1 MIPDSNVTI
10 AGFTTVRADRDTTAA
25 GKKKG
30 GGLAVFVS
38 NRWCS
43 PEHIHVKERVC
54 SPDVELIAI
63 GLRPYY
69 LPREFTNVIAIT
81 VYIPPTGKADSACDV
96 IHSVTADLQTKH
108 PGAFILITGDFNH
121 ASLKSTLPTFHQY
134 VQCSTRDRKTL
145 DLLYANITNAY
156 TSTALPPLGKSDH
169 NLVLLSPSYTPVVQ
183 QQPVTVRTVMKWSDG
198 AMDCLRDALET
209 TNWSALCEPHGEDL
223 DGLTDCVSDYIKF
236 CTENSVPT
244 KKVRCYPN
252 NKPWVTSDL
261 KALLNKKKRA
271 FTAGDPAELR
281 SVQKELKRSLKE
293 SKDAYRKKL
302 EERLERNQTRD
313 VWSGMRTITGF
324 QKKGIRSAD
333 GNVDQANELNQ
344 FFNRFDSSS
353 PSPSCPNIPLDNNGS
368 PSHLPEP
375 LTPLPT
381 SSPSPLL
388 TPYMDPSMS
397 PIPPTGLS
405 FTSGQVRRELE
416 RLNQRKAAGP
426 DGISPRVLRNCSRQL
441 CGILQHLFNQS
452 LHLQRIPVLWKTSCL
467 VPVPK
472 KTHPVAPSDYR
483 PIALTSHIMKVME
496 RLVLS
501 HLRPLVS
508 PFQDPLQFAYQPKVG
523 VDDAVIYLLQ
533 RAYSSLDRLNTTV
546 RVMFFDFSSAF
557 NTIQPRLLRAK
568 LEKMQMDAPLVS
580 WIEDYLTGR
589 PQFVRLQ
596 SYVSDPL
603 MSNTGAP
610 QGTVLSPFLFTTY
623 TADFQYHS
631 ETCHLQKY
639 SDDTVIVG
647 CVENGQEDEY
657 RDLVESFVRW
667 SRENLLQLNV
677 TKTKEM
683 VVDFRKSKSP
693 PSPVCISGKEVEL
706 VPSYRFL
713 GVQLDNK
720 LEWSTNTDAVYKKAM
735 SRLYFLRRLRSFSVC
750 SRMLHMFYQSVLA
763 STIFFAAVCWG
774 AGIKAKDAN
783 RLNKLIKKAGSVV
796 GCRLDNL
803 DEVVRDRM
811 VLKLRTIMDSPSHPL
826 HNTVDK
832 LRSSFSNRL
841 LQPRCSKERYRK
853 SFLPSAIKLYKSL
866 KPTQQ

>member
-1 MIPDSNVTI
+1 
-10 AGFTTVRADRDTTAA
+10 
-25 GKKKG
+25 
-30 GGLAVFVS
+30 
-38 NRWCS
+38 
-43 PEHIHVKERVC
+43 
-54 SPDVELIAI
+54 
-63 GLRPYY
+63 
-69 LPREFTNVIAIT
+69 
-81 VYIPPTGKADSACDV
+81 
-96 IHSVTADLQTKH
+96 
-108 PGAFILITGDFNH
+108 
-121 ASLKSTLPTFHQY
+121 
-134 VQCSTRDRKTL
+134 
-145 DLLYANITNAY
+145 
-156 TSTALPPLGKSDH
+156 
-169 NLVLLSPSYTPVVQ
+169 
-183 QQPVTVRTVMKWSDG
+183 
-198 AMDCLRDALET
+198 
-209 TNWSALCEPHGEDL
+209 
-223 DGLTDCVSDYIKF
+223 
-236 CTENSVPT
+236 
-244 KKVRCYPN
+244 
-252 NKPWVTSDL
+252 
-261 KALLNKKKRA
+261 
-271 FTAGDPAELR
+271 
-281 SVQKELKRSLKE
+281 
-293 SKDAYRKKL
+293 
-302 EERLERNQTRD
+302 
-313 VWSGMRTITGF
+313 
-324 QKKGIRSAD
+324 
-333 GNVDQANELNQ
+333 
-344 FFNRFDSSS
+344 
-353 PSPSCPNIPLDNNGS
+353 
-368 PSHLPEP
+368 
-375 LTPLPT
+375 
-381 SSPSPLL
+381 
-388 TPYMDPSMS
+388 MS

-405 FTSGQVRRELE
+405 FTSSQVRRELE

-426 DGISPRVLRNCSRQL
+426 DGISPRVLKNCSRQL

-472 KTHPVAPSDYR
+472 KKNPSVAPSDYR
-483 PIALTSHIMKVME
+483 PIALTSHIMKAME

-568 LEKMQMDAPLVS
+568 LENMQMDAPLVS
-580 WIEDYLTGR
+580 WIEDYLTGP
-589 PQFVRLQ
+589 PQFVRLR
-596 SYVSDPL
+596 SCVSDPL

-610 QGTVLSPFLFTTY
+610 QGTVLFPFLFTTY

-677 TKTKEM
+677 T
-683 VVDFRKSKSP
+683 R
-693 PSPVCISGKEVEL
+693 
-706 VPSYRFL
+706 RRRWWFL

-720 LEWSTNTDAVYKKAM
+720 LKWSTNTDAVYKKAM
-735 SRLYFLRRLRSFSVC
+735 SRPCFLRRLRSFSVC
-750 SRMLHMFYQSVLA
+750 SRMLHMFYQSVMT
-763 STIFFAAVCWG
+763 STIFYAVVCWG

-832 LRSSFSNRL
+832 LRSSFSSRL
-841 LQPRCSKERYRK
+841 LQPRCSKERDRK
-853 SFLPSAIKLYKSL
+853 SFLPSAIKLYNSS
-866 KPTQQ
+866 